1 MLNIKDITKRNQNR
15 PEPPEVTAIRENIL
29 NSFSKLE
36 FQEGPHKYYIHN
48 EDGTKTEV
56 PSVSGVTHQ
65 FKPHFD
71 QEAQAAAYALKHDML
86 VEDVLRMW
94 EETNVKA
101 TNNGTST
108 HLFGEAYMHFFMGDV
123 DKLPD
128 IIKPQYEKGYLIP
141 YSPKQEAILKYYED
155 LFVQDNIYPV
165 LPEAQVYMG
174 INSEYDDIIQYAGTF
189 DSLFAY
195 RNPDGKFQLMLHD
208 FKGLPLDTP
217 ILTTNGFK
225 TMGSLT
231 TDDIVFDKNGEPTKI
246 LNKSEIHNNPCM
258 KIYFND
264 GYTITADCD
273 HRWLITFINRL
284 KDKTL
289 VETEQVMTTQE
300 LYDYVNKIQNNRRDY
315 RIPKIKI
322 NQPLNYKIDCDLN
335 IDPYVFG
342 VWLGDGHSQNGYITN
357 MYDEIFNEIEQ
368 RGYIVGDN
376 VNDNVHCGKA
386 KTRCV
391 KGLRTQLNQYNLLN
405 NKHIPDEFILK
416 FNFEQRW
423 EILQGLMDT
432 DGYYNKTRKRFC
444 LSTTRKNQKD
454 FCVKLLTSLGI
465 KPTIINAKGKCT
477 NCKNK
482 NVFDRFDVCFTT
494 DKYPFKIRKVDVNI
508 KSLVNTT
515 YRTILKV
522 EYVDTVPTQCIEVDS
537 PSHTYLADNMLLV
550 THNTNRELISSFNRH
565 VHEIVTN
572 PQDKLYEKWLDKY
585 GVNGGMALEPFT
597 DLYDESYSFYI
608 LQLSAYSLCLQ
619 QLGYEIVD
627 RRLIWLKDDGTYEKI
642 KLPDYTV
649 RLRNAIQK
657 K

>member
-15 PEPPEVTAIRENIL
+15 PEPPEVAAIRENIL

-71 QEAQAAAYALKHDML
+71 QETQAAAYALKHDML

-195 RNPDGKFQLMLHD
+195 RNPDGKYQLMLHD
-208 FKGLPLDTP
+208 FK
-217 ILTTNGFK
+217 
-225 TMGSLT
+225 
-231 TDDIVFDKNGEPTKI
+231 
-246 LNKSEIHNNPCM
+246 
-258 KIYFND
+258 
-264 GYTITADCD
+264 
-273 HRWLITFINRL
+273 
-284 KDKTL
+284 
-289 VETEQVMTTQE
+289 
-300 LYDYVNKIQNNRRDY
+300 
-315 RIPKIKI
+315 
-322 NQPLNYKIDCDLN
+322 
-335 IDPYVFG
+335 
-342 VWLGDGHSQNGYITN
+342 
-357 MYDEIFNEIEQ
+357 
-368 RGYIVGDN
+368 
-376 VNDNVHCGKA
+376 
-386 KTRCV
+386 
-391 KGLRTQLNQYNLLN
+391 
-405 NKHIPDEFILK
+405 
-416 FNFEQRW
+416 
-423 EILQGLMDT
+423 
-432 DGYYNKTRKRFC
+432 
-444 LSTTRKNQKD
+444 
-454 FCVKLLTSLGI
+454 
-465 KPTIINAKGKCT
+465 
-477 NCKNK
+477 
-482 NVFDRFDVCFTT
+482 
-494 DKYPFKIRKVDVNI
+494 
-508 KSLVNTT
+508 
-515 YRTILKV
+515 
-522 EYVDTVPTQCIEVDS
+522 
-537 PSHTYLADNMLLV
+537 
-550 THNTNRELISSFNRH
+550 TNRELISSFNRH

-597 DLYDESYSFYI
+597 DLYDESYSYYI

-627 RRLIWLKDDGTYEKI
+627 RRLIWLKEDGTYEKI

-657 K
+657 NK

>member
-15 PEPPEVTAIRENIL
+15 PEPPEVAAIRENIL

-174 INSEYDDIIQYAGTF
+174 INNEYNDIIQYAGTF

-195 RNPDGKFQLMLHD
+195 RNPEGKFQLMLHD
-208 FKGLPLDTP
+208 FK
-217 ILTTNGFK
+217 
-225 TMGSLT
+225 
-231 TDDIVFDKNGEPTKI
+231 
-246 LNKSEIHNNPCM
+246 
-258 KIYFND
+258 
-264 GYTITADCD
+264 
-273 HRWLITFINRL
+273 
-284 KDKTL
+284 
-289 VETEQVMTTQE
+289 
-300 LYDYVNKIQNNRRDY
+300 
-315 RIPKIKI
+315 
-322 NQPLNYKIDCDLN
+322 
-335 IDPYVFG
+335 
-342 VWLGDGHSQNGYITN
+342 
-357 MYDEIFNEIEQ
+357 
-368 RGYIVGDN
+368 
-376 VNDNVHCGKA
+376 
-386 KTRCV
+386 
-391 KGLRTQLNQYNLLN
+391 
-405 NKHIPDEFILK
+405 
-416 FNFEQRW
+416 
-423 EILQGLMDT
+423 
-432 DGYYNKTRKRFC
+432 
-444 LSTTRKNQKD
+444 
-454 FCVKLLTSLGI
+454 
-465 KPTIINAKGKCT
+465 
-477 NCKNK
+477 
-482 NVFDRFDVCFTT
+482 
-494 DKYPFKIRKVDVNI
+494 
-508 KSLVNTT
+508 
-515 YRTILKV
+515 
-522 EYVDTVPTQCIEVDS
+522 
-537 PSHTYLADNMLLV
+537 
-550 THNTNRELISSFNRH
+550 TNRELISSFNRH

-597 DLYDESYSFYI
+597 DLYDESYSYYI

-627 RRLIWLKDDGTYEKI
+627 RRLIWLKEDGTYEKI

-657 K
+657 NK